1 MSGRIDKKL
10 RQVAKK
16 KQLVLL
22 AEAIKEIQAWPFGR
36 RLSFAWSICFPS
48 KSKKLKVSRQQPSA
62 SI

>member
-16 KQLVLL
+16 KQLALL

-36 RLSFAWSICFPS
+36 RLSFAWNIVFPP
-48 KSKKLKVSRQQPSA
+48 KNKKMKVSREQP
-62 SI
+62 